1 MNFVSPSIKAEF
13 AEAGLVSTRDLTR
26 ILTEDR
32 NKWPIRYD
40 WMETAAIVFDVTTI
54 ALASLCA
61 SILYQLSQG
70 LHIELGEPLGSAV
83 LVSVL
88 FSLLLKCQGLYKP
101 TELLILR
108 RQIRMIF
115 AAWAGVFLL
124 LAATVFALK
133 IGSQISRGTSILFA
147 VFGIL
152 GLIANRTIVQDLLKK
167 GLSEHRF
174 SGRKVAL
181 IADLTREYEPIS
193 RKLCEVGRDVI
204 VTFALPSK
212 GASSSLRRKLAK
224 DVIEH
229 IRGSDIEEVIV
240 TADLNRWSEIRA
252 LAGDLRLLPFPI
264 TLVPTGATREI
275 LNRPRCDL
283 GGTARV
289 ELQRGPLSRAEHM
302 AKRAIDLIISGA
314 VLVLLAPLLLMV
326 AVAIKLDSPGPILFR
341 QHRLGFNGRG
351 FKICKFRTMS
361 TLEDGH
367 SAVQARP
374 VDDRVTRVGKWLRK
388 TSIDEL
394 PQLLNVLGGS
404 MSLVGPRP
412 HAVAH
417 DNHFDKLVRNYA
429 FRQRVK
435 PGLTGWA
442 QVHGCRGPTPT
453 TEHIERRVD
462 YDLWYIDNWRLG
474 LDFAILMQTPL
485 EVLRGRNAY

>member
-1 MNFVSPSIKAEF
+1 MNFVIPSIKVEF
-13 AEAGLVSTRDLTR
+13 LEAGEVSSRDLTG
-26 ILTEDR
+26 IPVEDR
-32 NKWPIRYD
+32 SKWPIRYD
-40 WMETAAIVFDVTTI
+40 WMEPAAIAFDVATI
-54 ALASLCA
+54 VLASLCA
-61 SILYQLSQG
+61 SILYQLGTG
-70 LHIELGEPLGSAV
+70 LHVELGQPFGSAV

-88 FSLLLKCQGLYKP
+88 FSLLLKCQGRYKP
-101 TELLILR
+101 TELLIIR
-108 RQIRMIF
+108 RQIRLIF
-115 AAWAGVFLL
+115 ATWAAVFFL
-124 LAATVFALK
+124 LAAIVFALK
-133 IGSQISRGTSILFA
+133 IGSEISRGASILFA
-147 VFGIL
+147 AFGIF
-152 GLIANRTIVQDLLKK
+152 GLVANRTIVRELLKK

-181 IADLTREYEPIS
+181 IADPKQAYEPI
-193 RKLCEVGRDVI
+193 RRRLCEVGRDVGVI
-204 VTFALPSK
+204 FALPSK
-212 GASSSLRRKLAK
+212 GADSNLRQKLAK
-224 DVIEH
+224 EVIEH

-240 TADLNRWSEIRA
+240 TADLNRWSELRA
-252 LAGDLRLLPFPI
+252 LASELRLLPFPV

-283 GGTARV
+283 GDTARV
-289 ELQRGPLSRAEHM
+289 ELQRGPLSRTEHL
-302 AKRAIDLIISGA
+302 AKRAIDLIVAAS
-314 VLVLLAPLLLMV
+314 VLALLAPLLILV

-361 TLEDGH
+361 TLEDGL

-374 VDDRVTRVGKWLRK
+374 VDDRVTRIGKWLRK

-394 PQLLNVLGGS
+394 PQLFNVLGGS

-417 DNHFDKLVRNYA
+417 DNRFDKLVRNYA